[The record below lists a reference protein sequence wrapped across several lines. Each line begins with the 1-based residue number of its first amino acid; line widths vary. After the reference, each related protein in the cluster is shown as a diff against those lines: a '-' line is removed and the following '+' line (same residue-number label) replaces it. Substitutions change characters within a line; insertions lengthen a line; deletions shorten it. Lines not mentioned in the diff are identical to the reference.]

1 MFRLTVFLVSCHGDI
16 FRKMVLLAQHV
27 GMRQGEYTFIF
38 FHVLKGDPVLGD
50 YTWKK
55 GDSLD
60 PVLILPYIEKI

>member
-1 MFRLTVFLVSCHGDI
+1 
-16 FRKMVLLAQHV
+16 MVLLAQHV

>member
-1 MFRLTVFLVSCHGDI
+1 MTVFLVSCHGDI

-27 GMRQGEYTFIF
+27 GMKQGEYTFIY
-38 FHVLKGDPVLGD
+38 FHILKGDPLIGE

-60 PVLILPYIEKI
+60 PVTFSLYTE